1 MSLKY
6 TAAYL
11 LNVVAG
17 NEHPTEQDVK
27 KVLKGAGC
35 SVDEAEIKILF
46 TQTQGKNAHDL
57 IKKGLTGL
65 AAPAGAATASVKAP
79 MSPKR
84 SPKHGPKSP
93 AKKPAVEEEEADTGF
108 SLFD

>member
-1 MSLKY
+1 
-6 TAAYL
+6 

-17 NEHPTEQDVK
+17 HEQPTEEDVK

-35 SVDEAEIKILF
+35 SVDEAEIKLLF
-46 TQTQGKNAHDL
+46 TQTKGKHAHDL
-57 IKKGLTGL
+57 IKKGLSGL
-65 AAPAGAATASVKAP
+65 AAPAAGSSAPGIKAP

-93 AKKPAVEEEEADTGF
+93 KKAVVEEEEADMGF